1 MNTINTIGRMSDF
14 LKIMNETETGW
25 KNLIPLDIENI
36 IGKYVNTMEI
46 DYVNK
51 KEYNCGELEYITNY
65 KIIEKIYF
73 KNGNLKEI
81 KVEDCNCFGGNIETG
96 WRKHTKTLTWF
107 KKQNVYKEKGSSFN
121 KNTKYYHTNEYTKG
135 LKYCNW
141 LWCNKKEIIKRYREK
156 GLL

>member
-1 MNTINTIGRMSDF
+1 MNTINTIERMTDF

-36 IGKYVNTMEI
+36 IG
-46 DYVNK
+46 
-51 KEYNCGELEYITNY
+51 
-65 KIIEKIYF
+65 
-73 KNGNLKEI
+73 LKEI